1 MNRLQQVFGHNKA
14 YIGYLTVGH
23 QGLSRCMEAASAL
36 VEGGVNVLEL
46 GVPFS
51 DPVADGPVIQKA
63 MHDALQRGT
72 RLQDV
77 IQLASQL
84 RQRYPKLPIILF
96 NYYNVLLQQPD
107 VLVDAQKAGVDGVLV
122 VDLPYEEGENL
133 LNQCHESCLAP
144 IFVVTP
150 DTDSLRLQAID
161 QRARGFIYYACR
173 KGTTGIKKG
182 LPDDFAQ
189 RVSQI
194 QNDCQLPVAAGF
206 GIASRESASQVVQY
220 ADGFVVGSRFV
231 KAIDEGLDYSALA
244 QLAQSLQPSRGL

>member
-1 MNRLQQVFGHNKA
+1 MNRLRQVFANNKA
-14 YIGYLTVGH
+14 YIGYLTIGH
-23 QGLSRCMEAASAL
+23 QGLSRSLEAATAL

-51 DPVADGPVIQKA
+51 DPIADGPVIQKA

-77 IQLASQL
+77 IQLASRL
-84 RQRYPKLPIILF
+84 RQRYPELPLILF
-96 NYYNVLLQQPD
+96 SYYNVLLQQPG
-107 VLVDAQKAGVDGVLV
+107 VLADAQKAGIDGVLV
-122 VDLPYEEGENL
+122 VDLPYEEGGAI
-133 LNQCHESCLAP
+133 LNQCHEHALAP

-150 DTDSLRLQAID
+150 DTGSQRLQAID

-173 KGTTGIKKG
+173 KGTTGIKQG

-189 RVSQI
+189 KVSQI

-206 GIASRESASQVVQY
+206 GIASRESARHVIQH
-220 ADGFVVGSRFV
+220 ADGFVIGSKFV
-231 KAIDEGLDYSALA
+231 KAIDEGLDYQALT
-244 QLAQSLQPSRGL
+244 QLAQSVQP